1 MTRRITIVPPNA
13 SFNFVLPVQP
23 FAREI
28 ISIQLEIDVFS
39 GNSIRPYL
47 ETRDRSGILLFSTGS
62 DLSVLGSDTAHILFG
77 PSIPMQNSSEVGPS
91 FVTCPIPP
99 NLILPAVGQLT
110 VFLNAQATD
119 TVRVMALATMDD
131 SYEYPKAA

>member
-1 MTRRITIVPPNA
+1 MTRRITIVSPDA

-47 ETRDRSGILLFSTGS
+47 EIRDRSGILLFSTGS
-62 DLSVLGSDTAHILFG
+62 DFVVLGSDTAHILFG
-77 PSIPMQNSSEVGPS
+77 PSIPMQNSSDTNPS
-91 FVTCPIPP
+91 IVTCPIPP
-99 NLILPAVGQLT
+99 KLILPAVCQLT
-110 VFLNAQATD
+110 VFTNAISTD
-119 TVRVMALATMDD
+119 TVRVMALASMDED
-131 SYEYPKAA
+131 FYISDAA